1 MRSRMRGD
9 RRTPVRVGV
18 ALVVVSLVLTAC
30 GASGSASTTN
40 TSPATTPSSF
50 APATSVPTDASRP
63 AYAFYYLWWDTQ
75 HWHAR
80 LGPNYPYSEN
90 PLPLPVTLTGDG
102 CTVVNQYPGNQLTD
116 VPPQLW
122 TQDDPARIH
131 TDVEEAASAGLT
143 GFAVGWAGTGQPNQT
158 TTSSAFNRRL
168 ASLVAAVHQVNAAG
182 TPFKL
187 WIAYM
192 SSSASRTQD
201 YMNNDLQYLKSTY
214 GKDSAFD
221 HSNGGRPTLIMMG
234 SRKYPQYFLDTISK
248 RWRPTFYLVGDE
260 NWDTWNRAKAADF
273 DADQYYW
280 SSQNPTKNPG
290 SFALIKQL
298 AAEVRSTKN
307 PDGSAKKFFSPLAPG
322 YNKVIGGG
330 NSCVPRSDGRTMQE
344 LYAGNAQADPDGWM
358 VISWNEIDEGTY
370 LVPMTRYGNQGLMT
384 LHALLVP
391 SAAGGS

>member
-1 MRSRMRGD
+1 MRGSH
-9 RRTPVRVGV
+9 RIPVVTGV
-18 ALVVVSLVLTAC
+18 AIAVASLVLTAC
-30 GASGSASTTN
+30 GASGSVSGSATPTSKSSVTSSTTS
-40 TSPATTPSSF
+40 TPAT
-50 APATSVPTDASRP
+50 AVPAVASRP
-63 AYAFYYLWWDTQ
+63 AFAFYYLWWDTR
-75 HWHAR
+75 HWHVR
-80 LGPNYPYSEN
+80 LGPNFPYAQN

-122 TQDDPARIH
+122 TQDDPARIRA
-131 TDVEEAASAGLT
+131 DVALAAKAGLT
-143 GFAVGWAGTGQPNQT
+143 GFAVGWAGTGQTHQT
-158 TTSSAFNRRL
+158 ATSSAFNRRL
-168 ASLVAAVHQVNAAG
+168 ASLVTAVHQANAAG

-192 SSSASRTQD
+192 SSAKSRTLD
-201 YMNNDLQYLKSTY
+201 DMSNDLKYLKSTY
-214 GKDSAFD
+214 GTDSAFD
-221 HSNGGRPTLIMMG
+221 HSNRGRPTLVMMG
-234 SRKYPQYFLDTISK
+234 SRKYPQWFLDAISK
-248 RWRPTFYLVGDE
+248 RWRPSFYLVGDE

-290 SFALIKQL
+290 SFALVEKL

-330 NSCVPRSDGRTMQE
+330 TSCVPRLAGRTMNE
-344 LYAGNAQADPDGWM
+344 LYAGNGKASPDGWM

-370 LVPMTRYGNQGLMT
+370 LVPMTRYGTQDLQT
-384 LHALLVP
+384 LRSLLVP
-391 SAAGGS
+391 GTAGGG